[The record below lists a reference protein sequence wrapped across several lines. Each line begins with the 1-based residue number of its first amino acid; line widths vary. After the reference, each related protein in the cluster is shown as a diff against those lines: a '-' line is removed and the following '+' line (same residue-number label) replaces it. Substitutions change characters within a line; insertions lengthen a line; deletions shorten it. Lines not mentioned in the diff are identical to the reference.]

1 MNNDADTRADKTQ
14 NLCLFIIMIL
24 CGAIL
29 VLTYK
34 TYKLESTNWGSL
46 EHYDSM
52 YEERQGHVSMN
63 HNGDITGYEGKD
75 GIEYS
80 FKVPIPADYFYNN

>member
-1 MNNDADTRADKTQ
+1 MNNNETSTDKTQ
-14 NLCLFIIMIL
+14 NLCLFILMLL
-24 CGAIL
+24 CIAIL

-52 YEERQGHVSMN
+52 YEERQGHISMN
-63 HNGDITGYEGKD
+63 QHGEVISYVDKN
-75 GIEYS
+75 GIE
-80 FKVPIPADYFYNN
+80 FFLKTPIPADDFYNN

>member
-1 MNNDADTRADKTQ
+1 MNNDTDTRADKTQ

-29 VLTYK
+29 VLSYK

-52 YEERQGHVSMN
+52 YEERQGHISIN
-63 HNGDITGYEGKD
+63 QNGEVISYVDKN
-75 GIEYS
+75 GIEY
-80 FKVPIPADYFYNN
+80 FLKTPIPADYFYNN